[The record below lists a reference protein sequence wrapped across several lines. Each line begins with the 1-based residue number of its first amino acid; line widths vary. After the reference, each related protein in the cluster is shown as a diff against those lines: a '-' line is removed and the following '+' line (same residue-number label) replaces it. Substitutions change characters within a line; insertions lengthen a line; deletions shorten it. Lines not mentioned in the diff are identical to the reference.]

1 MTEIQTSDIGK
12 LRKVTGA
19 GIMHCKKALQE
30 SGGDF
35 DSAIEII
42 RKKGQAIA
50 SKRADREA
58 SEGVV
63 LAKVSPEQNK
73 GFMIVLNCE
82 TDFVAKNEK
91 FINLAVSILDQAIE
105 NNPDNLE
112 GLKQLIINNTSVN
125 DLISEQTGIIGEK
138 LDLSYF
144 DKIED
149 KKVIAY
155 IHPGNQLATLVG
167 INLADV
173 DLQVGKDI
181 AMQVAAMNPIAV
193 DKEQIPKDI
202 IDKEIEI
209 GKEQAKQ
216 EGKPEQILEKIA
228 MGKLNKFFKENT
240 LLNQEF
246 IKENKKSI
254 RQYLQEYNKDLNVSG
269 FKRFSLKD

>member
-1 MTEIQTSDIGK
+1 M
-12 LRKVTGA
+12 
-19 GIMHCKKALQE
+19 
-30 SGGDF
+30 
-35 DSAIEII
+35 
-42 RKKGQAIA
+42 
-50 SKRADREA
+50 
-58 SEGVV
+58 
-63 LAKVSPEQNK
+63 
-73 GFMIVLNCE
+73 
-82 TDFVAKNEK
+82 
-91 FINLAVSILDQAIE
+91 
-105 NNPDNLE
+105 
-112 GLKQLIINNTSVN
+112 
-125 DLISEQTGIIGEK
+125 
-138 LDLSYF
+138 
-144 DKIED
+144 

-202 IDKEIEI
+202 INKEIEI

-254 RQYLQEYNKDLNVSG
+254 RQYLPEYNKDLNVSG

>member
-167 INLADV
+167 INLTDV